1 MFKLPA
7 ARSSTYL
14 LVTGLALLLPLTLM
28 TYSYVTNSI
37 STIQTAKSE
46 LQGAQVDELVLDLSG
61 KVGELA
67 IFAEVA
73 EAGQQITGNELAG
86 LQKEIRDLTL
96 QINREHLLDIDALNM
111 RTQWEKIS
119 VQLSAMDNAASRQHL
134 GSLSSELNEFSLKI
148 AENSGITLD
157 PALESYSLGDV
168 VATRLPVTIEHTG
181 KVADQLIQLRNP
193 DVNTEK
199 AQQFIAQ
206 QAGVILNQ
214 FDVIQS
220 NVDIVG
226 GSNPVLRGQFDKAI
240 TESKALYSEA
250 SDNTL
255 QLLQLAHP
263 EGKSLANALM
273 QWQAALHSR
282 DNIHDPISEAFQK
295 IVDDRYKS
303 TKLDL
308 YKNLSLT
315 ALLLGVA
322 AVLSMMLVRAINKP
336 ITQALQAMDEMRA
349 GKYDGLNLEQVGTTE
364 TRTLLARLGDL
375 RDKLCKS
382 IADEARLNEDIR
394 GQMTAIGRVQ
404 AVVEYELDGTVRFA
418 NDNFLKSFGYSL
430 DEIKGKHHSLFTEA
444 TGAGNAEHGLLWEK
458 LKRGEFEAG
467 QYKRVGKGGREIWVE
482 ASYNP
487 ILDVNGKPV
496 KVVEY
501 ATDVTEKVQLSQQL
515 QMAVQETQNVVKTAI
530 DGDLTQ
536 RISTNGKTG
545 EIESLCKGINSLLE
559 SMAVLIKQVKV
570 AASEVQS
577 DAEEIAKGNNNL
589 SERTEEQASSLEET
603 ASSMDEMTSS
613 VKQTADNAG
622 QANQLA
628 MAARQQAEKGGLVVG
643 SAVKAMGGINEA
655 SKKIAD
661 IIGVIEEIAFQT
673 NLLALNAAVEAARA
687 GEQGRGFAVVATE
700 VRNLAGR
707 SATASKE
714 IKTLIQDSVAKVE
727 EGTRLVD
734 ESGKT
739 LEEIVGAVKKVTD
752 IVAEIAAASRE
763 QSSGIE
769 QVNKA
774 VMKMDD
780 AKEQNAALVEQA
792 ALASRAIVEQAQTL
806 NGMIARYQVGN
817 EAQAGSTAK
826 VERRSADRP
835 WSSASNRTTGTSA
848 AGNPAPAR
856 KVANGAAGS
865 ASDNEWN
872 EF

>member
-28 TYSYVTNSI
+28 TYSYVSNSI
-37 STIQTAKSE
+37 STIQTAKTE
-46 LQGAQVDELVLDLSG
+46 LQGAKVNELVLDLSG
-61 KVGELA
+61 KVGEMA
-67 IFAEVA
+67 MFAEMA
-73 EAGQQITGNELAG
+73 ETGQPSGGSEQATTL
-86 LQKEIRDLTL
+86 KEISDITA
-96 QINREHLLDIDALNM
+96 QINREQLIAMDALSM
-111 RTQWEKIS
+111 RAQWDKIS
-119 VQLSAMDNAASRQHL
+119 SQLSSIGNDSSRQQL
-134 GSLSSELNEFSLKI
+134 GVLSNELNDFSLRI

-157 PALESYSLGDV
+157 PALESYYLGDV
-168 VATRLPVTIEHTG
+168 VATRLPVAIDHTS
-181 KVADQLIQLRNP
+181 KVADELTQLRNP
-193 DVNTEK
+193 DVNVEK
-199 AQQFIAQ
+199 IQQYVAQ

-214 FDVIQS
+214 FEVMQS

-226 GSNPVLRGQFDKAI
+226 GSDPAMRGQFDKAI
-240 TESKALYSEA
+240 AESKSLYQTA
-250 SDNTL
+250 SQNTL
-255 QLLQLAHP
+255 QLLQTAHP
-263 EGKSLANALM
+263 DGRAVADAVR
-273 QWQAALHSR
+273 QWQVALHSR
-282 DNIHDPISEAFQK
+282 DNIHDPISDVFQK

-303 TKLDL
+303 TKLDM

-315 ALLLGVA
+315 ALLLAVA
-322 AVLSMMLVRAINKP
+322 SILSMMLVRAINKP

-382 IADEARLNEDIR
+382 LADEARLNEDIR
-394 GQMTAIGRVQ
+394 GQMNAIGRVQ

-418 NDNFLKSFGYSL
+418 NDNFLKSFGYSH
-430 DEIKGKHHSLFTEA
+430 DEIKGKHHSLFTETA
-444 TGAGNAEHGLLWEK
+444 VAGNAEHRLLWEK
-458 LKRGEFEAG
+458 LQRGEFEAG
-467 QYKRVGKGGREIWVE
+467 QYRRVGKGSREIWVE

-487 ILDVNGKPV
+487 ILDANGKPT

-501 ATDVTEKVQLSQQL
+501 ATDVTEKVQLSRQL
-515 QMAVQETQNVVKTAI
+515 QMAVQETQSTVKAAI
-530 DGDLTQ
+530 EGDLTQ
-536 RISTNGKTG
+536 RITTQGKTG
-545 EIESLCKGINSLLE
+545 EIESLCSGINSLLE
-559 SMAVLIKQVKV
+559 SMSVLIKQVKV

-628 MAARQQAEKGGLVVG
+628 MAARQQAEKGGAVVG

-739 LEEIVGAVKKVTD
+739 LDEIVGAVKKVTD

-817 EAQAGSTAK
+817 EAQAGSAAQ

-835 WSSASNRTTGTSA
+835 WSSASNRSTA
-848 AGNPAPAR
+848 AVANQAPAR

>member
-1 MFKLPA
+1 MFRLPA

-14 LVTGLALLLPLTLM
+14 LVTGLALILPLTLM
-28 TYSYVTNSI
+28 TYSYVSNSI
-37 STIQTAKSE
+37 STIQTAKTE
-46 LQGAQVDELVLDLSG
+46 LQGAKVNELVLDLSG
-61 KVGELA
+61 KVGEMA
-67 IFAEVA
+67 MFAEMA
-73 EAGQQITGNELAG
+73 EAGQPSGGSEQATTL
-86 LQKEIRDLTL
+86 KEISDITA
-96 QINREHLLDIDALNM
+96 QINREQLIAMDALSM
-111 RTQWEKIS
+111 RAQWDKIS
-119 VQLSAMDNAASRQHL
+119 SQLSSIGNDSSRQQL
-134 GSLSSELNEFSLKI
+134 GILSKELNEFSLKI

-157 PALESYSLGDV
+157 PALESYYLGDV
-168 VATRLPVTIEHTG
+168 VATRLPVAIDHTS
-181 KVADQLIQLRNP
+181 KVADELTQLRNP
-193 DVNTEK
+193 DVNVEK
-199 AQQFIAQ
+199 VQQYVAQ

-214 FDVIQS
+214 FEVMQS

-226 GSNPVLRGQFDKAI
+226 GSDPAMRGQFDKAI
-240 TESKALYSEA
+240 AESKSLYQTA
-250 SDNTL
+250 SQNTL
-255 QLLQLAHP
+255 QLLQTAHP
-263 EGKSLANALM
+263 DGRAVADAVR
-273 QWQAALHSR
+273 QWQVALHSR
-282 DNIHDPISEAFQK
+282 DNIHDPISDVFQK
-295 IVDDRYKS
+295 IVDERYKS
-303 TKLDL
+303 TKLDM

-315 ALLLGVA
+315 ALLLAVA
-322 AVLSMMLVRAINKP
+322 SILSMMLVRAINKP

-382 IADEARLNEDIR
+382 LADEARLNEDIR
-394 GQMTAIGRVQ
+394 GQMNAIGRVQ

-418 NDNFLKSFGYSL
+418 NDNFLKSFGYSH
-430 DEIKGKHHSLFTEA
+430 DEIKGKHHSLFTE
-444 TGAGNAEHGLLWEK
+444 TVVAGNAEHRLLWEK
-458 LKRGEFEAG
+458 LQRGEFEAG
-467 QYKRVGKGGREIWVE
+467 QYRRVGKGGREIWVE

-487 ILDVNGKPV
+487 ILDVNGKPT

-501 ATDVTEKVQLSQQL
+501 ATDVTEKVQLSRQL
-515 QMAVQETQNVVKTAI
+515 QMAVQETQSTVKAAI
-530 DGDLTQ
+530 EGDLTQ
-536 RISTNGKTG
+536 RITTQGKTG
-545 EIESLCKGINSLLE
+545 EIESLCSGINSLLE
-559 SMAVLIKQVKV
+559 SMSVLIKQVKV

-628 MAARQQAEKGGLVVG
+628 MAARQQAEKGGAVVG

-739 LEEIVGAVKKVTD
+739 LDEIVGAVKKVTD

-817 EAQAGSTAK
+817 EAQAGSAAQ

-835 WSSASNRTTGTSA
+835 WSSASNRSTA
-848 AGNPAPAR
+848 AVANQAPAR